1 MAQANRIELLH
12 RIIFGGNIAI
22 LFAGLG
28 RGPLPVSFDV
38 VLFLFLLLVLRVKF
52 WFDDEQY
59 IADVA
64 SGRLPGGLPYS
75 FGMGLAFLSW
85 FFWYLA
91 GFNVKD
97 IELSALFMTF
107 VMGFSTVWIVA
118 AMVKRGAYDEEIP
131 WLFFNAFYIGGFLL
145 LRLRSS
151 TWNPFIHHLE
161 AYTAAVTVGLAGT
174 FLMDLIVTRLLES
187 RRTKSDTG

>member
-1 MAQANRIELLH
+1 MANPNRVEMLH

-28 RGPLPVSFDV
+28 RGTLPISFDV
-38 VLFLFLLLVLRVKF
+38 VSFLFVLLVLRVKF

-64 SGRLPGGLPYS
+64 SGHLPGGLPYG
-75 FGMGLAFLSW
+75 FGMGLAFISW

-91 GFNVKD
+91 GFYVKD
-97 IELSALFMTF
+97 LELAALFMTC
-107 VMGFSTVWIVA
+107 VMAFSTLWIVA
-118 AMVKRGAYDEEIP
+118 AMVKRGAYQEQIP

-145 LRLRSS
+145 LHLRSS
-151 TWNPFIHHLE
+151 PWNPFSKHLD
-161 AYTAAVTVGLAGT
+161 AYSAAVTMGLAGT
-174 FLMDLIVTRLLES
+174 FLIDLIVTRILEA
-187 RRTKSDTG
+187 RRANTQKL